1 VLAAWAAS
9 PTRFREDANAEDD
22 LALGGYRDRVVVEL
36 AQNAADAARRAG
48 VPGRLLLR
56 LSSGTLTAANTGAPL
71 DPAGVAALSTLRAS
85 AKRDGES
92 VGRFGV
98 GFAAVLA
105 VSDEPAVHSRSGAVR
120 WSRTDAA
127 AAVAGLPD
135 VTAELARRGG
145 RLPVLR
151 LPWPAVGKPPAGYDT
166 AVVLP
171 LRDIEAEAL
180 VRRLLDAVD
189 PTLLLVLPGLAALD
203 IEVDGRRRRLAV
215 AHDDTDLL
223 VDEDGERTRWRV
235 VTRTGAL
242 AAALL
247 ADRPVEERD
256 RPVWSVTWAL
266 PVDHSGAP
274 VPLPGTVPAVVHAPT
289 PTDEPLSLPAVLAA
303 SLPLDP
309 SRRHV
314 APGALRDF
322 LLVQA
327 AQAYADLL
335 AELPAAPAVLEL
347 VPGGLAAGEVDAV
360 LRRAILDRLVRT
372 PFLPAAEDPVLRLR
386 PADAL
391 ALDLGAPVVEAL
403 APVLAGL
410 LPADWAARLGPLA
423 VLGVRRLEPAG
434 LVELLQNLSR
444 EPAWWGAL
452 YDAIGRS
459 HLGGPERDSLGALP
473 VPLADGGSARGPRG
487 VLLPGPDVPATV
499 LTALGLRVAHPE
511 AARPLLGLLGAVETT
526 ARSVLEHPRVQAAVA
541 ASYDAEDPAPV
552 ADAVLELVRSARIAA
567 GEMPGLADLALPG
580 DDGEWYPA
588 GELLL
593 PGGPLAGVVADDAP
607 FGRVAPALA
616 DRWGPDVLTAV
627 GVLATFALLRE
638 ADAALEPAYDLDS
651 ENEWVAV
658 TRGALPPHDLPPALA
673 ELTAVR
679 DLELVRPDRWPAAL
693 ELLAGPPLRAAAT
706 EPALVLLAD
715 GHRVAVRPY
724 TAWWLSSHP
733 VLGGRRPAELALP
746 GADPLLAGLYDEAP
760 AGHDPA
766 WLRAIGVVT
775 ELADAAPA
783 DVLDRLADP
792 DRGLSRAAVREIH
805 ARLAESGFQ
814 GQPAAVR
821 AVLGGRL
828 TVVPARDAA
837 VVDAPDLRPLLGR
850 LATVPAPLSAARAV
864 ADLLDVALAS
874 ELSAY
879 AVRSAGRERQ
889 VPGIAGE
896 LMAGLPASY
905 LEYDEL
911 VVEDADGRPVST
923 AWRVVGQVV
932 HARPDGLGPALAW
945 AAGRWAD
952 RWALSA
958 LLRDPAALPRLLDDA
973 DLDG

>member
-1 VLAAWAAS
+1 MLAAWTAS
-9 PTRFREDANAEDD
+9 PARFREDANAEDD
-22 LALGGYRDRVVVEL
+22 LALGGYRDRLVVEL

-56 LSSGTLTAANTGAPL
+56 LSGDTLIAANTGAVL
-71 DPAGVAALSTLRAS
+71 DAAGVAALSTLRAS
-85 AKRDGES
+85 AKRDADS

-105 VSDEPAVHSRSGAVR
+105 VTDEPAVHSRSGAVR
-120 WSRTDAA
+120 WSRSDAA
-127 AAVAGLPD
+127 AAVAGRPD
-135 VTAELARRGG
+135 VAAELARRGG
-145 RLPVLR
+145 RPPVLR
-151 LPWPAVGKPPAGYDT
+151 LPWPASGEPPAGYDT

-171 LRDIEAEAL
+171 LRDAEGAAL
-180 VRRLLDAVD
+180 TRRLLDEVD
-189 PTLLLVLPGLAALD
+189 PTLLLVLPCLVALD
-203 IEVDGRRRRLAV
+203 IEVDGRTRRLSAARQGPDV
-215 AHDDTDLL
+215 LVHD
-223 VDEDGERTRWRV
+223 DGERTRWRLA
-235 VTRTGAL
+235 TRTGGLSAR
-242 AAALL
+242 LL

-266 PVDHSGAP
+266 PVDGAGVP

-314 APGALRDF
+314 APGELRDF
-322 LLVQA
+322 LLEQA
-327 AQAYADLL
+327 AETYADLL
-335 AELPAAPAVLEL
+335 AELPADPAVLEL
-347 VPGGLAAGEVDAV
+347 VPGGLAAGEVEAV

-372 PFLPAAEDPVLRLR
+372 PLLPAAEDPSLRLR
-386 PADAL
+386 PTDAL

-410 LPADWAARLGPLA
+410 LPADWAARQAPLA
-423 VLGVRRLEPAG
+423 VLGVRRIGPAE
-434 LVELLQNLSR
+434 LVELLQGLAR

-452 YDAIGRS
+452 YDAIGQS
-459 HLGGPERDSLGALP
+459 HLGGPERDALGALP
-473 VPLADGGSARGPRG
+473 VPLADGGQARGPRG

-499 LTALGLRVAHPE
+499 LTALGLRVAHPD
-511 AARPLLGLLGAVETT
+511 AARPLLRLLGAVETT
-526 ARSVLEHPRVQAAVA
+526 PRSVLEHPRVQAAVA

-552 ADAVLELVRSARIAA
+552 ADGVLELVRAAGIAA
-567 GEMPGLADLALPG
+567 GELPGLAELALPG
-580 DDGEWYPA
+580 DDGDWYPA

-593 PGGPLAGVVADDAP
+593 PGGPLAGVVAVDAP
-607 FGRVAPALA
+607 FGRVDPALV
-616 DRWGPDVLTAV
+616 DRWGADVLGAV

-638 ADAALEPAYDLDS
+638 ADAALEPAHDLDD
-651 ENEWVAV
+651 EAAWVAV
-658 TRGALPPHDLPPALA
+658 TRAALPPHELPPMLA

-693 ELLAGPPLRAAAT
+693 ELLAEPPLRAATT
-706 EPALVLLAD
+706 EPTLALLPD
-715 GHRVAVRPY
+715 GGRVAVRPY

-733 VLGGRRPAELALP
+733 VLAGRRPVELALP
-746 GADPLLAGLYDEAP
+746 GVDLLVAGLYDEAP
-760 AGHDPA
+760 AGLDPT
-766 WLRAIGVVT
+766 WLRAIGVVAG
-775 ELADAAPA
+775 LADADPH

-792 DRGLSRAAVREIH
+792 DRVLSRPAVREIH
-805 ARLAESGFQ
+805 ARLADSGFQ
-814 GQPAAVR
+814 GHPEAVR
-821 AVLGGRL
+821 AVRNGRL
-828 TVVPARDAA
+828 AVVPAGDVA

-879 AVRSAGRERQ
+879 AVRSAGRERP
-889 VPGIAGE
+889 VPDIARE
-896 LMAGLPASY
+896 LVAGLPVSY
-905 LEYDEL
+905 LEYDDL
-911 VVEDADGRPVST
+911 VVEDADGRSTST
-923 AWRVVGQVV
+923 AWRVVGPAV

-952 RWALSA
+952 RWALTAVLS
-958 LLRDPAALPRLLDDA
+958 DPAALPWLLDDA